1 MAIIKRGDGYG
12 VRIWDAAAKRHR
24 WLGTYAK
31 LVDAKR
37 AQADATL
44 KPKAHATVT
53 VEQWAR
59 IWLNEYARTAP
70 ATQRTYRYAV
80 KQIVS
85 NLGAARLGD
94 IDRPTAKTWAN
105 RWPRNTTRVARTM
118 WGDALRDGLCHQN
131 PFTNL
136 RLETPKGRKDMVALT
151 EPEIEGLSRLARDTH
166 GDYGEE
172 MAAII
177 LFVAYTGMRPGELAA
192 LKWTDLDPANR
203 EATISRALDGWGGIK
218 RPKNGLAR
226 TIVLPPRALEAL
238 SMVARRTDSPYVFHA
253 LRGRRLTKGSLAYL
267 WRQVAAAWRAK
278 GGRDLDLYELRHC
291 CATLLLERGVTPADV
306 ALQLGH
312 TDGGRLVMTLYGHPD
327 ETRARDRLRMA
338 FAADH
343 GRALDADARA
353 GVGHITDAN
362 A

>member
-177 LFVAYTGMRPGELAA
+177 LFAAYIGVRPGELAA

-203 EATISRALDGWGGIK
+203 EATIQPGARRLGRDQAAEERTGSDDRPAATSARGAEHGRAPDRFAL
-218 RPKNGLAR
+218 RVPRAERQAAHEGLAR
-226 TIVLPPRALEAL
+226 LP
-238 SMVARRTDSPYVFHA
+238 VAS
-253 LRGRRLTKGSLAYL
+253 GRRCMASE
-267 WRQVAAAWRAK
+267 
-278 GGRDLDLYELRHC
+278 GR
-291 CATLLLERGVTPADV
+291 
-306 ALQLGH
+306 
-312 TDGGRLVMTLYGHPD
+312 
-327 ETRARDRLRMA
+327 TRS
-338 FAADH
+338 
-343 GRALDADARA
+343 
-353 GVGHITDAN
+353 
-362 A
+362 